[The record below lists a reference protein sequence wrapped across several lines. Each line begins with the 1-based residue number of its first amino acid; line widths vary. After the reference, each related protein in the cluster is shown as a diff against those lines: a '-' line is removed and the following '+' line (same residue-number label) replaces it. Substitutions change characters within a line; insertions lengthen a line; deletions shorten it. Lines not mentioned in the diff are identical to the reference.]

1 MRSLSA
7 GGVSG
12 LPEAGRTNN
21 DISHPNV
28 FFSLGCHPFGAV
40 FRVYETGDLDSQAV
54 LQVIT
59 NTYVLHKNLVR
70 FDTDAVVL
78 AGSERIGAYI
88 FTHIIGI
95 QGGIYIF

>member
-1 MRSLSA
+1 MRNLRA

-12 LPEAGRTNN
+12 LPGAQRTNN

-40 FRVYETGDLDSQAV
+40 FRVYESGDLDSHPV
-54 LQVIT
+54 SQVIT
-59 NTYVLHKNLVR
+59 NTYVLHKNPIR
-70 FDTDAVVL
+70 FDTYTVVL